1 MIIINQLKASLWFHN
16 REQLWKVLRH
26 FGIPH
31 KYVDLIQMCNNKIML
46 KIKYQQKC

>member
-26 FGIPH
+26 FGITQ
-31 KYVDLIQMCNNKIML
+31 KYVDLIHMCN
-46 KIKYQQKC
+46 IKYM